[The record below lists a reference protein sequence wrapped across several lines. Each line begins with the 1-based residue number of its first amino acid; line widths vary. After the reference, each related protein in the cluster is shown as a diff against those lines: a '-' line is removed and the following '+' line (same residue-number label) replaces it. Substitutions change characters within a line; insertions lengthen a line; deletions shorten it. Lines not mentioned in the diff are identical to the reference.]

1 MEILIMSTI
10 DEQAALFNALADPAR
25 LKILQLLSRQKNP
38 EALCV
43 NALTYMLEI
52 SQPAV
57 SQHLKI
63 LKDAGLVQGKKRGN
77 HVHYAVNA
85 EALKNCQN
93 LIAAFMNPP
102 EEKPHDPCKDC
113 RQGNK

>member
-1 MEILIMSTI
+1 MSAI
-10 DEQAALFNALADPAR
+10 EEQAAMFNALADPAR
-25 LKILQLLSRQKNP
+25 LKILQLLSQQKNP
-38 EALCV
+38 DALCV

-52 SQPAV
+52 TQPAV

-63 LKDAGLVQGKKRGN
+63 LKDAGLVQGQKRGN
-77 HVHYAVNA
+77 HVHYSINA

-102 EEKPHDPCKDC
+102 EEKAEDPCKDC
-113 RQGNK
+113 HQVIK